1 MHDESEDNVLDSEPL
16 PVMEFE
22 EVEIEDVDEKAKEAD
37 DYEFEFPL
45 FASAP
50 PKDSNDETRGRTTE
64 PVMKVSLRE
73 RSEERIKNDRPTSY
87 YFAVYTEEEKRRFE
101 QAAITTEILFK
112 HEVIVDHQPW
122 KCINLTEYNAKIKP
136 KKHTRAGKKKRQ
148 AKIEGRKRR
157 EERNLVKKKLEEE
170 AQARL
175 LKKKLHKRGGKKHKK
190 KEEKPKQEK
199 QMPRFRTE

>member
-1 MHDESEDNVLDSEPL
+1 
-16 PVMEFE
+16 MEFE
-22 EVEIEDVDEKAKEAD
+22 EVEVNDMDETAKDGNVEAD

-50 PKDSNDETRGRTTE
+50 PKHKNDETRGRSTE

-73 RSEERIKNDRPTSY
+73 RSEERIKNERPTSY

-101 QAAITTEILFK
+101 QAAITAEILFR
-112 HEVIVDHQPW
+112 HEEIVDPQPW
-122 KCINLTEYNAKIKP
+122 KCINLTEYNAQIKP
-136 KKHTRAGKKKRQ
+136 NKHTRAGKKKRQ
-148 AKIEGRKRR
+148 AKVDGRRR
-157 EERNLVKKKLEEE
+157 RQEREMAKKKLEEE

-190 KEEKPKQEK
+190 KEEKPK
-199 QMPRFRTE
+199 PRFRTE